1 MGLSQHPLHLD
12 ADRPAK
18 GPIEPYFDAFR
29 QYLAQ
34 HGYAAHT
41 SAIYMVDVAHFA
53 RWAHT
58 KRLRLKSVN
67 ETSVAEFLDEYFG
80 H

>member
-1 MGLSQHPLHLD
+1 MGITQHPLHLD
-12 ADRPAK
+12 ADCPVK

-41 SAIYMVDVAHFA
+41 SASYLVDVAPFA
-53 RWAHT
+53 CCRRPKTDHLNVGVPT
-58 KRLRLKSVN
+58 QN
-67 ETSVAEFLDEYFG
+67 
-80 H
+80 